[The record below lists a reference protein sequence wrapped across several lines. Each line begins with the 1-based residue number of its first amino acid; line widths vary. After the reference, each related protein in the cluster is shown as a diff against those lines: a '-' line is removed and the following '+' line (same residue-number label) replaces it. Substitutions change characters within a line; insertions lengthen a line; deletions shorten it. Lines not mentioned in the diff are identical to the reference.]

1 MADSVLQR
9 PMFNAPQQAGNAQ
22 TMGLAPTVGIAT
34 ARSPSQTANE
44 LRNMFAPQQPVQS
57 FQEGGIVQPAAPQPA
72 MGISDLLRGSRGSPL
87 LSIGQMDFSGVG
99 GAAGGALT
107 GLRDRFLASRGVR
120 APVTFPENIPEPP
133 RRPMDIPE
141 LPAATEVGAAP
152 GMNLPTEPP
161 AATGVPAGAAPARAA
176 ERPKGELELTLDGIK
191 ADRARLAEDKKQ
203 NAMLA
208 LMQAGLAMA
217 AGRSPSAISNIAAG
231 GQAGIAAF
239 ANMEK
244 DRRAEDASLRREQTG
259 LLLEQQRMRAQEERA
274 PEAIRTYAA
283 LGGWDP
289 AKGREGFDEAVR
301 RGIEVSK
308 SLEKDPETVRT
319 FRALGGGDLMKGFEI
334 FNADKKLQAAIAI
347 TKDITAGEA
356 DKRAAN
362 DYIRGQ
368 LMRARTGGG
377 GFEGFSATP
386 VR

>member
-1 MADSVLQR
+1 MEDSVFQR
-9 PMFNAPQQAGNAQ
+9 PMFNAPKQEG
-22 TMGLAPTVGIAT
+22 GLAPSTGIAT
-34 ARSPSQTANE
+34 VRSPRDTANE
-44 LRNMFAPQQPVQS
+44 LRNMFAPTVPVQS
-57 FQEGGIVQPAAPQPA
+57 FQGGGFVRDLQDLS
-72 MGISDLLRGSRGSPL
+72 GIGG
-87 LSIGQMDFSGVG
+87 G
-99 GAAGGALT
+99 GAAFPGGAAEVTDPLT
-107 GLRDRFLASRGVR
+107 APVSGGSSGNIMEGLRDLFLRSRGVQ
-120 APVTFPENIPEPP
+120 APTTFPQEGEMPPQIPGRVYDLPEPV
-133 RRPMDIPE
+133 D
-141 LPAATEVGAAP
+141 VGAAP
-152 GMNLPTEPP
+152 GMNFPMEAPP
-161 AATGVPAGAAPARAA
+161 AGAAAPARAA
-176 ERPKGELELTLDGIK
+176 ERPKGALELTLEGIR

-239 ANMEK
+239 AGMEK
-244 DRRAEDASLRREQTG
+244 DRRAEDAALRREETG

-289 AKGREGFDEAVR
+289 SKGREGFDEAVR